1 MEVQWAGSCGDGF
14 CSPLSPTVP
23 APGKGPA
30 SFSAWTNVRAHW
42 AGWSRGVLGPVVE
55 GLGPSWGLFSTVMSL
70 LSPDSPGLG
79 RAGYEWV
86 PERAQAGLDWALGL
100 DRHGGVGTWAGP
112 GWL

>member
-1 MEVQWAGSCGDGF
+1 MSEPTGLAG
-14 CSPLSPTVP
+14 
-23 APGKGPA
+23 
-30 SFSAWTNVRAHW
+30 
-42 AGWSRGVLGPVVE
+42 AGGCWGQVVE

-86 PERAQAGLDWALGL
+86 PARAQAGLDWALGL